1 MGAEII
7 LICEMMMD
15 VVDSCEYELNENKHR
30 AANSVVVSMHARIT
44 SEYFC
49 LKYGNYLLMS
59 IYKFTNLR
67 MADHVVFCSCL

>member
-7 LICEMMMD
+7 LICEMMVD
-15 VVDSCEYELNENKHR
+15 VVDSGKYELNENKYR

-49 LKYGNYLLMS
+49 LQYGNDLLMS
-59 IYKFTNLR
+59 IYKFINLK
-67 MADHVVFCSCL
+67 MADHVVFCSCF